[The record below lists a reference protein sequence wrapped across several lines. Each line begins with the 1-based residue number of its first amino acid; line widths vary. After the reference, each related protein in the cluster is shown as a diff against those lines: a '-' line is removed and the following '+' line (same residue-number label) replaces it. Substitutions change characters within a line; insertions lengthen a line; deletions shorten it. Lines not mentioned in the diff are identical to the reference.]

1 MHDITRN
8 PGARADA
15 AGALGFV
22 HADGLNYPEPNLNP
36 DFAQLRSE
44 LLQQMRQV
52 LEAALREKRELYQEP
67 FPGLGSGWLHLLS
80 ALEGTVRALDRIER
94 EGGL

>member
-1 MHDITRN
+1 MAGPKN
-8 PGARADA
+8 PGAVQA
-15 AGALGFV
+15 ATGVRGFV
-22 HADGLNYPEPNLNP
+22 HADGLNYPESNRNP

-52 LEAALREKRELYQEP
+52 LEAALREKRELYQDP
-67 FPGLGSGWLHLLS
+67 FPGLGSGWLQMLA
-80 ALEGTVRALDRIER
+80 ALEGSVRALDRIER